1 MPEIGHGLGKL
12 CVVCRGNC
20 YLSPNRGAI
29 HHRSTLQERA
39 MFSRLTYRV
48 IGVRHIRPRAG
59 IRLCSNLKDSSPPKL
74 RDRQAV
80 IVISSVDTLTSV
92 RRALISAPTGY
103 GKTAIFSSI
112 ISKIASEKIASVIP
126 STETRSSLIPFKA
139 VVLSPTVELNRQNED
154 KFKKWNDDSLSTGI
168 YGNGKHI
175 STGDITFATY
185 QTFMRDEHLEN
196 FPFVNLLVIDEA
208 HRAPTDSYQK
218 IIQCL
223 LKGNPDMMILGLTAT
238 PSRADKKSLIKTF
251 PEITFVVTLQEAID
265 EGVLVKP
272 IFKTM
277 VLKNT
282 KEDEK
287 LKDRLFELEV
297 DEKGSRDDRYAT
309 LMDFEAANEAVV
321 THWKEQAGD
330 RQTVVFC
337 STIEHAH
344 HVTEAFKAAAV
355 KVGLVH
361 SQMSK
366 PEREQCMQAYTKGEI
381 QVIVNVAVLTEGW
394 DDPPTSCVVLLRPC
408 SNVNTWRQMIGRGMR
423 ASPGKND
430 CVVLDFGMSTK
441 IHMYTPEVTGLE
453 EGEEVDKLTTGNDMN
468 TDECER
474 DKVTPSHVLDAED
487 IEMKELTP
495 SISLSEDTEQL
506 SLASLPTA
514 SLPTFLGFKQIKS
527 EYLSNVKKWIE
538 NPNPNASNK
547 PLPQITTKW
556 SFMHCAA
563 TAITEE
569 DNNSTIMAATTTK
582 TTNES
587 HFVLVSIDAMVLVT
601 RTDVSRDDI
610 WMAIC
615 GENKSSKGKTFTVIH
630 EGDLHTCSVKAHKW
644 WKKHNHQ
651 DPQMRAMA
659 QCKATE
665 KLIGTLEKM
674 DHHHL
679 LVGQNLTKYDAMV
692 ILSLHFDRL
701 NIARAINSV
710 SHSQRRPP
718 WRRNED

>member
-1 MPEIGHGLGKL
+1 M
-12 CVVCRGNC
+12 
-20 YLSPNRGAI
+20 YW
-29 HHRSTLQERA
+29 STLQERA
-39 MFSRLTYRV
+39 MFSRLTYSRV

-59 IRLCSNLKDSSPPKL
+59 IRLCSNLQDSSSPKL
-74 RDRQAV
+74 RDRQVA
-80 IVISSVDTLTSV
+80 IVTSSVDTLTSV

-112 ISKIASEKIASVIP
+112 ISKIASVIP

-154 KFKKWNDDSLSTGI
+154 KFKKWNDGSLSTGI

-297 DEKGSRDDRYAT
+297 DEKGSRDERYAT
-309 LMDFEAANEAVV
+309 LMDFAAANEAVV

-330 RQTVVFC
+330 LQTVVFC
-337 STIEHAH
+337 STIKHAR

-366 PEREQCMQAYTKGEI
+366 PDREQCMQAYTKREI

-423 ASPGKND
+423 ASLGKND
-430 CVVLDFGMSTK
+430 CVVLDFGISTK

-468 TDECER
+468 IDGHER
-474 DKVTPSHVLDAED
+474 DRVTSSQLLNAKD

-495 SISLSEDTEQL
+495 SIPLPEDTEQL
-506 SLASLPTA
+506 PFA

-538 NPNPNASNK
+538 KPNPKALNK

-556 SFMHCAA
+556 SFMQCAA

-569 DNNSTIMAATTTK
+569 DNNSAIMATTTTK

-615 GENKSSKGKTFTVIH
+615 GEKKSSKGKTFTVIH
-630 EGDLHTCSVKAHKW
+630 EGDLHSCSVKAHKW

-665 KLIGTLEKM
+665 KQIGTLEKNK
-674 DHHHL
+674 HHHL
-679 LVGQNLTKYDAMV
+679 LVGQDLTKYDAMV